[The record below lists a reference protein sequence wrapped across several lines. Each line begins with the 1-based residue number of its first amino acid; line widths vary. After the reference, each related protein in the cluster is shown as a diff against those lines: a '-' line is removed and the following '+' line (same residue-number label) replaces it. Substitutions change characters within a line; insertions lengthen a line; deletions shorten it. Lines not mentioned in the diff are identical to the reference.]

1 MNHPY
6 HVSFF
11 LDELIERIRQLYS
24 RREGRL
30 VPFPWFKDF
39 NFNLKDIYTN
49 LKIVNRERARG
60 ILTNEITNMTGIFRP
75 YPECEKPR
83 VVLIEG
89 DPGMGKSVY
98 CQRLAFDWANK
109 QGEWDA
115 SFPAIELL
123 LFLRCNNINS
133 DIWAAI
139 EDQILPADINEHAK
153 ESFFKYVQQNQSKV
167 LLLLD
172 GLDEADPYT
181 LDMYYSLLQGKHLSC
196 CHFIITC
203 RPEVAKKV
211 RPYCDTLWE
220 IVGFTKQDAE
230 SFIRRYFQGK
240 GDLAERLIGQLEAD
254 SFSNLGVLTKT
265 PLNVAILCG
274 LCEDLEGVLPTN
286 GTQLYIEIVLCVLRR
301 YEQKNGLSTKGD
313 DLVSVYKR
321 ELVNLG
327 RCAFHSLLIGKSF
340 FEKPEAIDKS
350 INFGFLSLQQGRTK
364 SSRIR
369 CAFPHRSFHEFFAGF
384 YLAFQII
391 DKEIDC
397 ASVVADDR
405 YLDELRQVFLF
416 MSGIVA
422 VQSEETAVSLVR
434 CLSVKISHLLLKPDR
449 DVRSYIRLACECISE
464 CSVVGERLESRL
476 VSTVG
481 EHLDMST
488 VNTLTLWNSGIHSAG
503 AAAISHALAA
513 NSRLRYLDLSGNS
526 IGDAGTHCLSQVL
539 AVNYFLTHLFLSHN
553 DIGDSGASALFEA
566 LAVNVSLNY
575 LNLRN
580 NNVGDFGASSLAQA
594 LVTNCSLTSL
604 DLSQNQTGFKGAAAL
619 SQALAVNS
627 SLTALNFSCNRIDD
641 IGAGSLAQSLAVNT
655 SLKTLELSQNNIG
668 DVGACSLSEALAVNS
683 SLTSLDLSQ
692 NQTGVKGAAALSQ
705 ALAVN
710 FSLTALNFSC
720 NRIDDVGAK
729 FLAQSL
735 AVNTSLTTLDLS
747 QNNIG
752 DMGACSLSQALA
764 SNSFLSDLN
773 LGSNSISDRGAAAIS
788 EAIIINSS
796 LSQLDLRNNRIG
808 DDGIAVFIDSLK
820 KNDKISLHY

>member
-24 RREGRL
+24 RREGRIE
-30 VPFPWFKDF
+30 PFPWCKDF

-49 LKIVNRERARG
+49 LKIVNREREGG
-60 ILTNEITNMTGIFRP
+60 ILTNEITSMTGIFRP

-89 DPGMGKSVY
+89 DPGMGKSIY
-98 CQRLAFDWANK
+98 CQGLAFDWANK
-109 QGEWDA
+109 QDEWDA

-153 ESFFKYVQQNQSKV
+153 ESFFKYVEQNQSKV

-181 LDMYYSLLQGKHLSC
+181 LDMYYSLLQGKHLSR

-240 GDLAERLIGQLEAD
+240 EALAETLIGRLEAD

-265 PLNVAILCG
+265 PLNLAILCG

-286 GTQLYIEIVLCVLRR
+286 GTQLYHEIVLCVLRR
-301 YEQKNGLSTKGD
+301 YEQKKGLSTKGD
-313 DLVSVYKR
+313 DLVSVYRK
-321 ELVNLG
+321 ELMNLG
-327 RCAFHSLLIGKSF
+327 RCAFHSLLIGKSY
-340 FEKPEAIDKS
+340 FEKPEEIDKS
-350 INFGFLSLQQGRTK
+350 ISFGFLSLQQGRTK
-364 SSRIR
+364 RSCIR
-369 CAFPHRSFHEFFAGF
+369 CAFLHRSFHEFFAGF
-384 YLAFQII
+384 YLAFQIM

-416 MSGIVA
+416 MSGIIA
-422 VQSEETAVSLVR
+422 VQSEETAVSLVCR
-434 CLSVKISHLLLKPDR
+434 LSVQISHLLRKPDR

-464 CSVVGERLESRL
+464 CSVVGKRLESRL
-476 VSTVG
+476 ISTVG

-526 IGDAGTHCLSQVL
+526 IGDAGTHCLSRVL
-539 AVNYFLTHLFLSHN
+539 AVNSFLTHLFLSHN
-553 DIGDSGASALFEA
+553 DIGDSGASALSQA
-566 LAVNVSLNY
+566 LAANVSLIY

-580 NNVGDFGASSLAQA
+580 NNVGDIGASSLAQA

-604 DLSQNQTGFKGAAAL
+604 DLSQNQTGFNGAAAL
-619 SQALAVNS
+619 SQALAGNS
-627 SLTALNFSCNRIDD
+627 SLTALNFGCNRIDD
-641 IGAGSLAQSLAVNT
+641 RGAGSLAQSLTVNT
-655 SLKTLELSQNNIG
+655 SLTTLELSQNNIG
-668 DVGACSLSEALAVNS
+668 DVGACSLSQALAVNS
-683 SLTSLDLSQ
+683 SLTELDLSY
-692 NQTGVKGAAALSQ
+692 NGIDDGGATSLSR

-710 FSLTALNFSC
+710 SSLTALNFGC
-720 NRIDDVGAK
+720 NRIDDRGADS
-729 FLAQSL
+729 LAQSL

-752 DMGACSLSQALA
+752 DVGACSLSQALA
-764 SNSFLSDLN
+764 LNSFLSDLN
-773 LGSNSISDRGAAAIS
+773 LGSNSIGDRGAVAIS
-788 EAIIINSS
+788 KAITINSS

-808 DDGIAVFIDSLK
+808 DVGVAVLIDSLK
-820 KNDKISLHY
+820 KNDTISLHY

>member
-75 YPECEKPR
+75 YPECGKPR

-109 QGEWDA
+109 QDEWDA
-115 SFPAIELL
+115 SFPAIDLL

-181 LDMYYSLLQGKHLSC
+181 LDMYYSLLQGKHLSR

-350 INFGFLSLQQGRTK
+350 INFGFLSLQQGRTE

-369 CAFPHRSFHEFFAGF
+369 CAFLHRSFHEFFAGF

-397 ASVVADDR
+397 ASVVADER

-434 CLSVKISHLLLKPDR
+434 CLSVKTSHLLLKPDR

-566 LAVNVSLNY
+566 LAVNVSLIY

-594 LVTNCSLTSL
+594 LVTNCSLT
-604 DLSQNQTGFKGAAAL
+604 
-619 SQALAVNS
+619 
-627 SLTALNFSCNRIDD
+627 
-641 IGAGSLAQSLAVNT
+641 
-655 SLKTLELSQNNIG
+655 TLELSQNNIG
-668 DVGACSLSEALAVNS
+668 DVGACSLSQALAVNSFLTELDLSHNSIDDDGATSLSRALAVNS
-683 SLTSLDLSQ
+683 SLTSLNLSQ
-692 NQTGVKGAAALSQ
+692 NQTGVKGAAALSE

-710 FSLTALNFSC
+710 SSLTVLNFSC
-720 NRIDDVGAK
+720 NGIDDVGAK

-735 AVNTSLTTLDLS
+735 AVNTSLTSLDLS

-764 SNSFLSDLN
+764 SNSFLNDLN

-808 DDGIAVFIDSLK
+808 DDGVAVFIDSLK
-820 KNDKISLHY
+820 KNDTISLHY